1 MRHAGDAPA
10 LSAWKAGVLA
20 VTPMTRFEM
29 VAGPGIAPRSS
40 ALQAAAL
47 TDSAIQ
53 REWSLR
59 AVARRGLPLIGREL
73 CF

>member
-10 LSAWKAGVLA
+10 LVVWKTTVLA
-20 VTPMTRFEM
+20 VTPMTRMEM

-59 AVARRGLPLIGREL
+59 AVARRGLSVIGRLL